1 MQLQKEVGVKNS
13 SLVDNAINVNDEVEN
28 NLPLVADSNNSDIVE
43 VEEKQQAET
52 IILGEGK
59 ALRLLALELFG
70 DKVFWV
76 YIYQE
81 NIDIIPNPNRISSGL
96 KLKIP
101 DIDKYFINNDDLESI
116 YKAKSEAARMLEEE
130 INI

>member
-59 ALRLLALELFG
+59 TLRLLALELFG

-81 NIDIIPNPNRISSGL
+81 NIDVISNPNKVNYGL
-96 KLKIP
+96 ELKIP
-101 DIDKYFINNDDLESI
+101 DINEYFIDNNDPESI
-116 YKAKSEAARMLEEE
+116 YKAKLEGFRVLEEE
-130 INI
+130 QKI